1 MFSINYQSS
10 LIDWCESNYG
20 ILSYFINSITS
31 LSFTIHAYYHY
42 SSYIPLLIYKKE
54 LWRYLIITKMCIG
67 VSHLFF
73 HLTMSELG
81 QLLDELFIAVY
92 ICMFAY
98 IVNVID
104 GYVILPFIVS
114 IIKPDVTRFC
124 LLFSGL
130 YYIAKIYNEI
140 IITGESIK
148 IFNMVSVQ
156 FIVSLVFWTSDMLLC
171 PILPISLHWL
181 WHIYAS
187 LAQHNFITLTI
198 GILHKDTLQF
208 NLEKLFYI
216 TLQTKKNDSK
226 LSEIKTLI
234 CENESDSDDDDFVQC

>member
-124 LLFSGL
+124 LLFSG
-130 YYIAKIYNEI
+130 
-140 IITGESIK
+140 
-148 IFNMVSVQ
+148 
-156 FIVSLVFWTSDMLLC
+156 
-171 PILPISLHWL
+171 
-181 WHIYAS
+181 
-187 LAQHNFITLTI
+187 
-198 GILHKDTLQF
+198 
-208 NLEKLFYI
+208 
-216 TLQTKKNDSK
+216 
-226 LSEIKTLI
+226 
-234 CENESDSDDDDFVQC
+234 